1 MSVPRGSRTRSL
13 WWGLWG
19 LWAIFVL
26 QQALSDAR
34 FGAPLQLM
42 VLQVL
47 PLLVFMPGVARD
59 NLRSVIWLC
68 FVLLGYFVLA
78 VLAVFAQPEDGY
90 AIVGI
95 VVVVLLFMVATFYI
109 RFRGR
114 ELRAQTAVT
123 DAAPE
128 ES

>member
-1 MSVPRGSRTRSL
+1 MTAFSATTRGLRVV
-13 WWGLWG
+13 
-19 LWAIFVL
+19 LWALWLGFI
-26 QQALSDAR
+26 LSIAWGDAA
-34 FGAPLQLM
+34 FGAPIQLI
-42 VLQVL
+42 VLHVL

-78 VLAVFAQPEDGY
+78 VLAVFAQPDDI
-90 AIVGI
+90 AAMFGI
-95 VVVVLLFMVATFYI
+95 ALVVLLFAVATLYI

-114 ELRAQTAVT
+114 EVRAADIAAT
-123 DAAPE
+123 DSSE